1 MKRVQPYYYIVSL
14 AVLFIMAGIVFFAIQ
29 LMPKTEQT
37 GVTIDPQ
44 VPEEGGTLYDLWFTS
59 ANIYDLGVDHALTG
73 ILVSTDENKVSLLDQ
88 QRKLRWDLSFSTA
101 PEQAKISSCGNYV
114 ATGTRGGRILFM
126 STDQAYSWE
135 DEGLPVNLLDIS
147 PNANW
152 LAVSRSQPDDEQYY
166 VELYNREGDLQW
178 IKESGPVENLFMS
191 SEYFQQANVF
201 YSYLDGDQP
210 VISALNPDGE
220 ELWSYEGQ
228 TLAAVSRHGSRL
240 AAVESDRLVVYN
252 TLGEILWETEMPFEP
267 TTVMFNPQNH
277 NRLLAY
283 GSEKGAGENLYY
295 FDLEEDLLWSRK
307 VADGSLFSFTADG
320 QYIVTGSWKH
330 YREDYTQMKILDR
343 HGSEVNSW
351 EVSMRVEKLLKSGHP
366 HLIVIGGEDGY
377 IDLINLEPMFAES
390 NEEVPVTNVY
400 NSVKTGREENNMIT
414 LYFVDEN
421 DNLIPVSRSI
431 NSVDNPLRT
440 AVEELIRGP
449 SRGSALY
456 RAIPE
461 KDATIE
467 VDFDESEGSLVL
479 DLSPDL
485 VDISGAGQSRV
496 ALDSLLYTVS
506 TFSEVREIY
515 LKKEGETLEEFGED
529 IELEQPFAPKQW
541 ENPVFKPVMSG
552 NRYYLMI
559 DEAEAENEEEM
570 DIKGLVDRAI
580 SACRMLP
587 FVPNNLELI
596 EIKINQEETMIN
608 LDDSFKE
615 IFPEE
620 GEKQERLQAELIL
633 DALIMTI
640 FENSRT
646 QRVKVLVEGESW
658 SSPEGYPSLERFH
671 YNRYHIN
678 PEV

>member
-1 MKRVQPYYYIVSL
+1 VRRFQPYYYIVLL
-14 AVLFIMAGIVFFAIQ
+14 AGLFILAGIFFFASQ
-29 LMPKTEQT
+29 LMPESEQT
-37 GVTIDPQ
+37 GVTVEPQ
-44 VPEEGGTLYDLWFTS
+44 DPEEGGTLYDLWFTS
-59 ANIYDLGVDHALTG
+59 AKIYDLSVDHALTG
-73 ILVSTDENKVSLLDQ
+73 ILVSTDEDKVSLLDQ

-101 PEQAKISSCGNYV
+101 PKQAKISSCGNYV
-114 ATGTRGGRILFM
+114 AAGTEGGRILFM
-126 STDQAYSWE
+126 SADQEHSWE
-135 DEGLPVNLLDIS
+135 DEGLPVDRLAIS

-152 LAVSRSQPDDEQYY
+152 LAASRSEPENDQYFLQ
-166 VELYNREGDLQW
+166 LYNRDGDLKW
-178 IKESGPVENLFMS
+178 DKASGPVKNLFMS

-201 YSYLDGDQP
+201 YTYFDGEQP
-210 VISALNPDGE
+210 VISALNPEGE

-240 AAVESDRLVVYN
+240 AAVENGRLLVYN
-252 TLGEILWETEMPFEP
+252 TLGELLWETDIPFEP

-283 GSEKGAGENLYY
+283 GSEEGSGENLYY
-295 FDLEEDLLWSRK
+295 FDLDEDLLWSKR

-320 QYIVTGSWKH
+320 QYIVTGSWRH

-366 HLIVIGGEDGY
+366 HLVVIGGEDGY

-390 NEEVPVTNVY
+390 DDDVPVTNVY
-400 NSVKTGREENNMIT
+400 SPVITGREDDNIIT

-421 DNLIPVSRSI
+421 DNLVPVSRSV
-431 NSVDNPLRT
+431 NTVDNPLRT
-440 AVEELIRGP
+440 AVDELIRGP

-456 RAIPE
+456 RVVPE
-461 KDATIE
+461 KDATID
-467 VDFDESEGSLVL
+467 VDFDEDEGTLTL
-479 DLSPDL
+479 ELSPEL
-485 VDISGAGQSRV
+485 VEISGTGQSRT

-515 LKKEGETLEEFGED
+515 LEKEGERIEEFGED

-541 ENPVFKPVMSG
+541 EKPVFKPVMSG
-552 NRYYLMI
+552 NRYYLMV
-559 DEAEAENEEEM
+559 DEAEPENDEEV
-570 DIKGLVDRAI
+570 DLKGLVSQSI
-580 SACRMLP
+580 NACRMLP

-596 EIKINQEETMIN
+596 ELRITREEVKIN

-620 GEKQERLQAELIL
+620 GGKQDKLQAELIL
-633 DALIMTI
+633 DALLMTV

-646 QRVKVLVEGESW
+646 QKVDILVEGESW
-658 SSPEGYPSLERFH
+658 SSPEGYPSTERFH
-671 YNRYHIN
+671 YSRYHIN
-678 PEV
+678 PEF